1 VEILEGLNPG
11 DRVVVSGNFLVDS
24 ESRMKLAAAGMHRT
38 TRKDPVCGMDVSPGK
53 SGAAGLTLE
62 HGGRQV
68 HFCSEQCR
76 REFEKDAERF
86 ALKSPEGGRPGAD
99 RDMKTDEAGLAVDPM
114 CGMPVDKSK
123 AKAYGLTVD
132 HEGKSRHFCA
142 EQCRKR
148 FETFPG
154 HYTEKDAGAKAP
166 SGHAHSH
173 VHSQSESRLHD

>member
-1 VEILEGLNPG
+1 ML
-11 DRVVVSGNFLVDS
+11 
-24 ESRMKLAAAGMHRT
+24 
-38 TRKDPVCGMDVSPGK
+38 
-53 SGAAGLTLE
+53 
-62 HGGRQV
+62 

-132 HEGKSRHFCA
+132 HEGKTRHFCA

-166 SGHAHSH
+166 SGDAHGH